1 MRLRLVP
8 GSSCGARGAVIRWSP
23 TPPRWPLRQ
32 ANQARTDFAIIE
44 SDLEAIHGRLTLLPP
59 TYKELAKMALL
70 IAFVSAV
77 LGIVGIEAFW
87 RYFPACGS
95 T

>member
-1 MRLRLVP
+1 LTIL
-8 GSSCGARGAVIRWSP
+8 SA
-23 TPPRWPLRQ
+23 
-32 ANQARTDFAIIE
+32 TDFAT
-44 SDLEAIHGRLTLLPP
+44 LEAHLEFLMHQMAQLP

-87 RYFPACGS
+87 HYFPACGS
-95 T
+95 I

>member
-1 MRLRLVP
+1 MHQMAEL
-8 GSSCGARGAVIRWSP
+8 
-23 TPPRWPLRQ
+23 
-32 ANQARTDFAIIE
+32 
-44 SDLEAIHGRLTLLPP
+44 P
-59 TYKELAKMALL
+59 TYKELAKMPPL

-95 T
+95 I